1 MGRRIP
7 DNPGENY
14 KTVLIYTMDQD
25 HKMGLIRHFLSEGR
39 YEDAFVL
46 AAEPGMCLR
55 QGRLHRNVLGEAIAR
70 PVPLW
75 VIERI
80 LTMCPK
86 AAENVDAEGFTP
98 LHQAVNSGRPDQP
111 ELVKML
117 LPAFPG
123 AAAIQNRAGLL
134 PILTSVIKYPDL
146 DTFHLLCDAYPTGLL
161 ATDDCGR
168 NLLHYA
174 VLQSYEI
181 SSAILDRRP
190 DAISEKDGAGWMPI
204 HMFCDGNVN
213 ANGRAFEI
221 FWLLYNVYPEAVHA
235 PLDEE
240 DGSIVHLAVKNWRLP
255 EEITDFLMRVFPEAV
270 AKL

>member
-1 MGRRIP
+1 
-7 DNPGENY
+7 
-14 KTVLIYTMDQD
+14 MDPD

-39 YEDAFVL
+39 YEDMFTL

-55 QGRLHRNVLGEAIAR
+55 QGRLGRNVLGEAIAR
-70 PVPLW
+70 NAPLW

-86 AAENVDAEGFTP
+86 AAENVDVEGFTP
-98 LHQAVNSGRPDQP
+98 LHQAISSDYQP

-123 AAAIQNRAGLL
+123 AAAIRNRDGLL

-146 DTFHLLCDAYPTGLL
+146 ETFHLLCDAYPAGLV

-168 NLLHYA
+168 GLLHHA
-174 VLQSYEI
+174 VLRSYVI
-181 SSAILDRRP
+181 SKAILDRRP
-190 DAISEKDGAGWMPI
+190 DAIKDQDGAGWMPI

-213 ANGRAFEI
+213 PNGRAREI
-221 FWLLYNVYPEAVHA
+221 FWMLYNAYPMAIHA

-240 DGSIVHLAVKNWRLP
+240 DGSIVHLAVQNCQFP
-255 EEITDFLMRVFPEAV
+255 EEITDFLMREVPEQA
-270 AKL
+270 AKV